1 MQKSK
6 DTKESVWQT
15 ATRNNKRNNRQN
27 TNRPDNRVNNESGYK
42 EEKQPGRNQI
52 RRNRDQQ
59 NVEKTRKNI
68 EQKKYTQPEYTG
80 PDFSIIIPKNENKP
94 DTNKPEDVNSN
105 DTDHST
111 NVVFPIPKLTK
122 FRPSTKNQIPLRYSN
137 SSYGTWEITYF
148 KHLLNLCD
156 IFTNAINELDI
167 QYVDTKSADFLHV
180 FGKFIRSCS
189 SGKISPYMED
199 LNEKEE
205 KIYIEYAIK
214 RNES

>member
-27 TNRPDNRVNNESGYK
+27 RPDNKVNNESGYS

-68 EQKKYTQPEYTG
+68 EQKKYIQPEYTG

-94 DTNKPEDVNSN
+94 DENTSEDANTNDP
-105 DTDHST
+105 DHST

-156 IFTNAINELDI
+156 IFANAINELDI
-167 QYVDTKSADFLHV
+167 HYIDTKSADFLYA
-180 FGKFIRSCS
+180 FGKFIRTCS
-189 SGKISPYMED
+189 SGKISHYIEE
-199 LNEKEE
+199 LTEKEE
-205 KIYIEYAIK
+205 KIYIEYTIK